1 MINKINH
8 PDCIN
13 TNTALCATIQVCHWL
28 IFLTYLEL
36 DENEIWCGQSAVSP
50 YHRIITQSAIVMCN
64 LSRMAVPR

>member
-36 DENEIWCGQSAVSP
+36 LKMKSGVGSQLC
-50 YHRIITQSAIVMCN
+50 HHITG
-64 LSRMAVPR
+64 